1 MNGEG
6 RVLKHLKEHGAI
18 TSWDAI
24 SLFGI
29 TFRSHIQATE
39 QGVQNRNG
47 KHDREEPI
55 RRIRHLREVHS
66 NGVSNAEKVL
76 CVFPNGKQAREQIC
90 YRLRAERK

>member
-29 TFRSHIQATE
+29 TRLSAVIF
-39 QGVQNRNG
+39 
-47 KHDREEPI
+47 
-55 RRIRHLREVHS
+55 
-66 NGVSNAEKVL
+66 
-76 CVFPNGKQAREQIC
+76 
-90 YRLRAERK
+90 RLRNKGYKIETENTTGENRYGESVTYAKYTLTE

>member
-29 TFRSHIQATE
+29 TLVPQSYSGYGTRGTKSKRKTRPGRTDTANPSLTRST
-39 QGVQNRNG
+39 
-47 KHDREEPI
+47 
-55 RRIRHLREVHS
+55 L
-66 NGVSNAEKVL
+66 
-76 CVFPNGKQAREQIC
+76 
-90 YRLRAERK
+90 

>member
-29 TFRSHIQATE
+29 TRLSAVIF
-39 QGVQNRNG
+39 
-47 KHDREEPI
+47 
-55 RRIRHLREVHS
+55 
-66 NGVSNAEKVL
+66 
-76 CVFPNGKQAREQIC
+76 
-90 YRLRAERK
+90 RLRNKGYKIETENATGKNRYGESVTYAKYTLTE